1 METVGFIGSY
11 DKTDLIIYVAKV
23 LTTVGKK
30 VLVID
35 HTITQKA
42 KYIVP
47 VINPTKS
54 YVTEFEGIDVSVG
67 FSNYEEIK
75 KFLGIPE
82 EKLRLFEKYAKKDIN
97 FHYNAS
103 QTLSE
108 QNVSEKAKILI
119 AILFRDYW
127 ANDEQR
133 QKILASEKT
142 YKTKIEEEKRNK
154 YNPDNI
160 FIQTNQK
167 SKIDT
172 NVTQNNVS
180 MIEYKEAIIKKII
193 NKLKNIFHK
202 N

>member
-1 METVGFIGSY
+1 MVAIDYQIAYME
-11 DKTDLIIYVAKV
+11 V
-23 LTTVGKK
+23 LEILKH
-30 VLVID
+30 I
-35 HTITQKA
+35 
-42 KYIVP
+42 P
-47 VINPTKS
+47 VNDYRK
-54 YVTEFEGIDVSVG
+54 
-67 FSNYEEIK
+67 
-75 KFLGIPE
+75 IPE
-82 EKLRLFEKYAKKDIN
+82 ERLRLFEKYAKKDMN
-97 FHYNAS
+97 FHYNVN
-103 QTLSE
+103 QTLDE

-142 YKTKIEEEKRNK
+142 YKTKIEEEKRKK

-172 NVTQNNVS
+172 NIAQNNVS
-180 MIEYKEAIIKKII
+180 MIEYKESILKKII
-193 NKLKNIFHK
+193 NKLKSIFHK

>member
-1 METVGFIGSY
+1 MVAIDYQIAYME
-11 DKTDLIIYVAKV
+11 V
-23 LTTVGKK
+23 LEILKHIPVNDYKK
-30 VLVID
+30 
-35 HTITQKA
+35 
-42 KYIVP
+42 
-47 VINPTKS
+47 
-54 YVTEFEGIDVSVG
+54 
-67 FSNYEEIK
+67 
-75 KFLGIPE
+75 IPE
-82 EKLRLFEKYAKKDIN
+82 ERLRLFEKYAKKDIN

-172 NVTQNNVS
+172 NIAQNNVS
-180 MIEYKEAIIKKII
+180 MIEYKESILKNII
-193 NKLKNIFHK
+193 NKLKSIFHK